1 MHPRECGQYCPSSKW
16 SKLSWFISA
25 FIELTLKKMC
35 TGHHYCHLEVDLALL
50 FQKEFLITAPGPFL
64 SPNRKLSDS
73 RLIQCGGKDCP
84 LADLSKVR
92 RWQLGEWR
100 DVVTISKCG
109 RKSSSFDFLICLK
122 RSSLK
127 GWPWLGWH
135 RHQLLHKSRCLI
147 FTFPFFILSIHAFT
161 ISKVQVIRLH
171 FFFRI
176 LQSQYEKSVSFSALG
191 ILHSG
196 EEKISIMA
204 KGNITP
210 YIFQVQQRSTA
221 SPLKEYL
228 TP

>member
-1 MHPRECGQYCPSSKW
+1 MRWQGLPTCRPQQG
-16 SKLSWFISA
+16 
-25 FIELTLKKMC
+25 KKMTTWWKKRC
-35 TGHHYCHLEVDLALL
+35 
-50 FQKEFLITAPGPFL
+50 IT
-64 SPNRKLSDS
+64 N
-73 RLIQCGGKDCP
+73 
-84 LADLSKVR
+84 
-92 RWQLGEWR
+92 
-100 DVVTISKCG
+100 SKCG
-109 RKSSSFDFLICLK
+109 RKCSSFNFLICLK
-122 RSSLK
+122 RTSLK

-135 RHQLLHKSRCLI
+135 WHQLLHKSRCLI

-228 TP
+228 IPWQVCFHILRFSNIIFSSLLIIFCIMQILPLVL